1 MISDVKLEYEEKLV
15 AFVDIL
21 GFSSLIG
28 KIEEDEKLHKVL
40 HWALTHIN
48 SYKRTSEME
57 NTAHSDLEVSVFS
70 DCIVVTSDMNNFH
83 ALVWAVGWLQAQL
96 LGGGI
101 LTRGGISIGKVHHSD
116 GILYGSGMLNAYRIE
131 NSAAVY
137 PRIVLD
143 PIFSVRL
150 PEKYK
155 SVFLSLDF
163 DGLYYIDPFT
173 FNGSI
178 GDVTALV
185 EDGWDPHEVYLDEVG
200 RHIENG
206 IASAKRVDH
215 RSKWTWLA
223 VRYSVAREAYLQTGE
238 TKLAQA
244 LKYTEQVNSA
254 ER

>member
-1 MISDVKLEYEEKLV
+1 MKLDYEEQLV

-28 KIEEDEKLHKVL
+28 KIEEDEKLHKTL
-40 HWALTHIN
+40 HWALSHIS
-48 SYKRTSEME
+48 SYKKTSEME

-70 DCIVVTSDMNNFH
+70 DCIVVTSDVSNFH
-83 ALVWAVGWLQAQL
+83 GVIWAIGWLQAQL

-101 LTRGGISIGKVHHSD
+101 LTRGGVSTGKVHHSK

-143 PIFSVRL
+143 PVFAAQL
-150 PEKYK
+150 PENYK
-155 SVFLSLDF
+155 SVFLSLDL

-173 FNGSI
+173 FNGSV
-178 GDVTALV
+178 GDITALV

-206 IASAKRVDH
+206 ITSAQRVDH
-215 RSKWTWLA
+215 RSKWTWLS
-223 VRYSVAREAYLQTGE
+223 VRHAIAKDVYLKTGE
-238 TKLAQA
+238 TKLTQIWKDA
-244 LKYTEQVNSA
+244 EQVNSA
-254 ER
+254 DR